1 LTGLLHTYY
10 YFLADNCETGVPA
23 GRWGIET
30 MAYLAPDTAL
40 LPRHSVIAAGV
51 RSDGGGTLMRHV
63 YPATGQVTSEL
74 RLASADDVAN
84 AVAAARKAAPAW
96 RALTGD
102 KRRDLMFKLAAL
114 IEQNSKQL
122 AQLSTI
128 ENGSTI
134 MTTSYLGWDAAQKFR
149 YFGGW
154 ADKIQGRTVSTWGGP
169 AHDYVAYEP
178 YGVIGGIIPWNGPLF
193 AATMVVA
200 PALAAGNC
208 IVVKAPELAP
218 YAVMR
223 LGELFIEAGFPD
235 GVFNVVAGGAD
246 VGEAM
251 VAHPGIDK
259 IQFVG
264 SGPTAKKVLRNAADT
279 LKPCGLELGGK
290 SAVIV
295 FADADLQDAAKR
307 GLSGAVSANGQGCV
321 NGTRLLVERPIYDQ
335 YLQMLSAMAG
345 HIPIGDPLN
354 PATVL
359 GPVISQNAL
368 ERILRIVDAAVQSDS
383 GRLVAGGERLF
394 GERAAGFFLP
404 VTIVADVRGD
414 TAIAQHE
421 VFGPVLAVTPFE
433 SEEDAIAQANGT
445 PYGLGGYIH
454 TQNLRRAH
462 YVASQLDAGMIHVN
476 GAGEGMTPCV
486 PFGGMK
492 QSGYG
497 RLGGEEG
504 LGEFLRVKNV
514 WMNLAKPAPA
524 AR

>member
-1 LTGLLHTYY
+1 MTYQ
-10 YFLADNCETGVPA
+10 
-23 GRWGIET
+23 
-30 MAYLAPDTAL
+30 APDTTL
-40 LPRHSVIAAGV
+40 LPRYPLIAGGK
-51 RSDGGGTLMRHV
+51 RSDGSGAVMTHI
-63 YPATGQVTSEL
+63 YPATGQVTSEV
-74 RLASADDVAN
+74 RLASVADVDI
-84 AVAAARKAAPAW
+84 AVVAARKAAPAW

-134 MTTSYLGWDAAQKFR
+134 MTTGYLGWDAAQKFR

-154 ADKIQGRTVSTWGGP
+154 SDKIQGRTVSTWGGP
-169 AHDYVAYEP
+169 SHDYVAHEP
-178 YGVIGGIIPWNGPLF
+178 YGVVGAIIPWNGPLF

-223 LGELFIEAGFPD
+223 LGELFMEAGFPD
-235 GVFNVVAGGAD
+235 GVFNGVTGGPAI
-246 VGEAM
+246 GEAM
-251 VAHPGIDK
+251 VGHPGIDK

-264 SGPTAKKVLRNAADT
+264 SGPTARKVLRNAAET

-295 FADADLQDAAKR
+295 FADADLQDAVKR
-307 GLSGAVSANGQGCV
+307 GLSGAISANGQGCV
-321 NGTRLLVERPIYDQ
+321 NGTRLLVERSIYDK
-335 YLQMLSAMAG
+335 YLQMLAAMAA

-354 PATVL
+354 PGTAL
-359 GPVISQNAL
+359 GPVISEAAL
-368 ERILRIVDAAVQSDS
+368 TRILGVVDHAVSKEG
-383 GRLVAGGERLF
+383 GRLVAGGERL
-394 GERAAGFFLP
+394 GDERRDGFFLP
-404 VTIVADVRGD
+404 ITIVADVD
-414 TAIAQHE
+414 NNTNIAQHE
-421 VFGPVLAVTPFE
+421 VFGPVLTVTPFDT
-433 SEEDAIAQANGT
+433 EEEAVALANGT
-445 PYGLGGYIH
+445 VYGLGGYIH

-462 YVASQLDAGMIHVN
+462 QVAAQLDAGMIHVN

-497 RLGGEEG
+497 RLGGEQG
-504 LGEFLRVKNV
+504 LHEFLRVKNV
-514 WMNLAKPAPA
+514 WVNLAKPAV

>member
-1 LTGLLHTYY
+1 MTYQ
-10 YFLADNCETGVPA
+10 
-23 GRWGIET
+23 
-30 MAYLAPDTAL
+30 APDTAL
-40 LPRHSVIAAGV
+40 LPRHPLIVGGK
-51 RSDGGGTLMRHV
+51 RSDGGGALMAHI
-63 YPATGQVTSEL
+63 YPATGQVTSEV
-74 RLASADDVAN
+74 RLASVADVDA
-84 AVAAARKAAPAW
+84 AVVAARKAAPGW

-122 AQLSTI
+122 AQLSTF

-134 MTTSYLGWDAAQKFR
+134 TTTGYLSWDAAQKFR

-169 AHDYVAYEP
+169 SHDYVAYEP
-178 YGVIGGIIPWNGPLF
+178 YGVIGAIIPWNGPMF
-193 AATMVVA
+193 ATTMVVA

-218 YAVMR
+218 YAVIR

-235 GVFNVVAGGAD
+235 GVFNVITGGPPI
-246 VGEAM
+246 GEAM
-251 VAHPGIDK
+251 VGHPGIDK

-264 SGPTAKKVLRNAADT
+264 SGPTAKKVLRNAAET

-295 FADADLQDAAKR
+295 FADADLQEATKR
-307 GLSGAVSANGQGCV
+307 GLSGAISANGQGCV
-321 NGTRLLVERPIYDQ
+321 NGTRLLVERPIYDK
-335 YLQMLSAMAG
+335 YLQMLAAMAA

-354 PATVL
+354 PSTVV
-359 GPVISQNAL
+359 GPVISEAAL
-368 ERILRIVDAAVQSDS
+368 TRILGVVDNAVKREG
-383 GRLVAGGERLF
+383 GRLIAGGDRL
-394 GERAAGFFLP
+394 GDDRSDGFFLP
-404 VTIVADVRGD
+404 ITIVADVGNG
-414 TAIAQHE
+414 TNIAQHE
-421 VFGPVLAVTPFE
+421 VFGPVLAVTPFDT
-433 SEEDAIAQANGT
+433 EEEAIALANGT
-445 PYGLGGYIH
+445 AYGLGGYIH

-462 YVASQLDAGMIHVN
+462 HVAAQLDAGMIHVN
-476 GAGEGMTPCV
+476 GSGEGMTPCV

-504 LGEFLRVKNV
+504 LHEFLRVKNV
-514 WMNLAKPAPA
+514 WVNLAKPAV